1 MVRRKRTSRKTYR
14 KIIFLF
20 AINIV
25 VCKDFYTFVKPAYK
39 KLMKNRQ
46 HFLKFLQS
54 YDMK

>member
-25 VCKDFYTFVKPAYK
+25 VCKVFYTFVKPAYK
-39 KLMKNRQ
+39 KAHEKQ
-46 HFLKFLQS
+46 TAFS
-54 YDMK
+54 EISSII